1 MSSLIECD
9 PSFKRRC
16 SSQLSGILPYIV
28 TFSSFHLSFVLLTC
42 LCVMNLPVSV
52 LYQKVLLD
60 SFHEV
65 PEALV
70 KDFSFA
76 VRLAVY
82 QGCP

>member
-1 MSSLIECD
+1 
-9 PSFKRRC
+9 
-16 SSQLSGILPYIV
+16 
-28 TFSSFHLSFVLLTC
+28 
-42 LCVMNLPVSV
+42 MNVPVSV

-70 KDFSFA
+70 QDFTFV
-76 VRLAVY
+76 VRLAAY